1 MDDIYFADP
10 SNTTYE
16 TITANGKGLMRD
28 FGLKAKTIQI
38 GMPDIWQ
45 HLVEVPGRNGPID
58 MTDFAG
64 RPAFKSRQILM
75 SLDKEESYTDWLT
88 KYTELVNFL
97 YGNRFNILIMPD
109 DKHYFTGRCLF
120 NMTKDNDVITD
131 HEFTI
136 TCDPMRTIIPSFE
149 ELYSNVETGI
159 TGIQQYYDVDAYIG
173 KYAHD
178 MIFDCVNL
186 TGTYNSSLSVY
197 FYKDGKLIKIFSA
210 GGTSIT
216 HLEIPL
222 PPVYGECKLRIYG
235 VVSFTATLEN
245 KEL

>member
-16 TITANGKGLMRD
+16 TIIANGKGLMRD
-28 FGLKAKTIQI
+28 FGLKVKSIEI

-64 RPAFKSRQILM
+64 RPAFKSRQILV

-131 HEFTI
+131 HEFEI
-136 TCDPMRTIIPSFE
+136 TCDPMRTIIPAFSDA
-149 ELYSNVETGI
+149 YNNVSTGI
-159 TGIQQYYDVDAYIG
+159 TSTGNYQTEIYAGAYSHDFKISYQVPHGAMDFEIHFKQGEKVIKYSYSDDLIRNPFELSTLPFTG
-173 KYAHD
+173 KVTLELINIA
-178 MIFDCVNL
+178 MF
-186 TGTYNSSLSVY
+186 SLSLV
-197 FYKDGKLIKIFSA
+197 
-210 GGTSIT
+210 
-216 HLEIPL
+216 
-222 PPVYGECKLRIYG
+222 
-235 VVSFTATLEN
+235 N